1 MQAVHACPQLG
12 DYFVVVLA
20 SGAVAFYQGELQ
32 PIAQYDAAGSGD
44 GAAPKARAKTVW
56 SGVRGNKLLMLE
68 TNGVTERVVTFILC
82 VPSSSSSRRAPD
94 SRGGGG
100 EGSAGAVTA
109 SVTLVSSH
117 VLAKP
122 SLPTGLA
129 SAGRGAVAGAV
140 DEEAARAFSSLRK
153 TAEACS
159 ATLLGGR
166 GGDGPSVL
174 SVGWRTPRGPVWTKF
189 VVGAGGAREEFSRP
203 AAAAAAVAGGGAVV
217 ANGAAA
223 ADDGNGSL
231 ANGHKNV
238 KAKLTKSIE
247 GNHSVVP
254 GEAGGAERNS
264 VPAIAAADGGRL
276 FVHSGGA
283 SPRLLTWDATYGVLL
298 EDSEAPELTHGG
310 AGSVRTGRAARM
322 LVSGDGAH
330 LALTVASRVVI
341 CPLPV
346 KRAGTLASLLRR
358 ERPALTL
365 ADVAGGPAFPSVDL
379 ARSAPALSLLER
391 TGALK
396 AGEWESV
403 VMPFREAE
411 ADVIR
416 SLRDAAC
423 RRDGASFEG
432 ILREHAQRLARGST
446 NGDASEGILTEEG
459 GKKRRR
465 NAEER
470 RDYSAAVVAAAVEL
484 CLANPEA
491 DLWCA
496 LALLVRS
503 GAVSARHHRDLVA
516 TVVEHGSP
524 ELLEEVRCC
533 CSCDGVV
540 ENAIAGV
547 LFWRI
552 RKKCLFV
559 LGSADL
565 VDSRALPTQEKRF
578 VGVSALRTK
587 RKQPPL
593 PWDATTAPS
602 DVVFVDLTRRSS

>member
-32 PIAQYDAAGSGD
+32 RIAQYDAAGSGD
-44 GAAPKARAKTVW
+44 GVAPKARAKTVW
-56 SGVRGNKLLMLE
+56 SGVRGNKLLTLE
-68 TNGVTERVVTFILC
+68 NNGVTERIVTFILS
-82 VPSSSSSRRAPD
+82 VPLSSSSRRALN
-94 SRGGGG
+94 SGGGRG
-100 EGSAGAVTA
+100 EGSAGVATA

-140 DEEAARAFSSLRK
+140 DEESARAFSRLRK

-159 ATLLGGR
+159 ATLLSGR
-166 GGDGPSVL
+166 GGDGRSVL
-174 SVGWRTPRGPVWTKF
+174 SVGWRTPRGPVWTKV
-189 VVGAGGAREEFSRP
+189 VVGAGGAKEEFSRP
-203 AAAAAAVAGGGAVV
+203 AAVAAVAGGGAVV

-223 ADDGNGSL
+223 ADDRNGSL
-231 ANGHKNV
+231 ANGHNNV

-254 GEAGGAERNS
+254 GEAGGAERGS

-310 AGSVRTGRAARM
+310 ADSVRAGRAARM
-322 LVSGDGAH
+322 LVSGDGAN
-330 LALTVASRVVI
+330 LALTVASSVVI

-396 AGEWESV
+396 AGEWELV

-411 ADVIR
+411 AGVIR
-416 SLRDAAC
+416 SLRDAA
-423 RRDGASFEG
+423 RRKDGASFEG
-432 ILREHAQRLARGST
+432 TLREHAQQLAGGSA
-446 NGDASEGILTEEG
+446 NGDASERISTEEW

-465 NAEER
+465 NADKR
-470 RDYSAAVVAAAVEL
+470 RIYSAAVVTAAVEL
-484 CLANPEA
+484 CLANPDA

-496 LALLVRS
+496 LAVLVRS

-516 TVVEHGSP
+516 TVVEHGPP

-540 ENAIAGV
+540 ENAIVGV
-547 LFWRI
+547 LFWRF
-552 RKKCLFV
+552 RK
-559 LGSADL
+559 
-565 VDSRALPTQEKRF
+565 
-578 VGVSALRTK
+578 
-587 RKQPPL
+587 
-593 PWDATTAPS
+593 
-602 DVVFVDLTRRSS
+602 